1 VFVCVDAELSQFPQ
15 RTINGYKLDLFGLYH
30 NVVARGGFPRETNGS
45 ASKVPWSWSRE
56 IFQGMANYTIDNRCT
71 SVGHDLIQS
80 YKKYLLD
87 YEEKHPEDVHTEGL
101 NKKVAS
107 TIPRGE
113 KTIRVKLSTGAPRKR
128 PASGDPRGG
137 RGRGRGR
144 GRPRLG

>member
-1 VFVCVDAELSQFPQ
+1 
-15 RTINGYKLDLFGLYH
+15 
-30 NVVARGGFPRETNGS
+30 
-45 ASKVPWSWSRE
+45 
-56 IFQGMANYTIDNRCT
+56 MANYTVDNRCT

-144 GRPRLG
+144 GRPRPVSYTHLTLPTIPLV